1 MTIVSLNCALI
12 FKSYKAQINIS
23 PTKSHKLGWSTVKQ
37 WKIWKLWGFAK
48 KYRITVFKSIQ
59 VPLTKERNWT
69 GSKGRREDDDG
80 AGEEEAEKR
89 GIYYPRLQ
97 RRTPGNRD
105 VRQSAQ
111 SHTARKRRSWFQNAC
126 SSQRHQMMLA
136 AFQHV
141 YHHTCRILWQLF
153 V

>member
-97 RRTPGNRD
+97 RTPGNRD